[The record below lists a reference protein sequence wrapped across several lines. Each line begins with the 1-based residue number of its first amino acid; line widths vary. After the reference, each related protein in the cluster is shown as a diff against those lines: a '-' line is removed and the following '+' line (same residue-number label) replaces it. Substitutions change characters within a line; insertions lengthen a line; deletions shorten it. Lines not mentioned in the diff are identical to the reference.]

1 VGAETLGAGVVGAA
15 GADGGAVAVWV
26 VWAVPLDAEARVRLA
41 IAAKRRNLVRTR
53 TSTLESITL
62 PV

>member
-1 VGAETLGAGVVGAA
+1 MLGGGGFEAV
-15 GADGGAVAVWV
+15 GADGGRAVGWV